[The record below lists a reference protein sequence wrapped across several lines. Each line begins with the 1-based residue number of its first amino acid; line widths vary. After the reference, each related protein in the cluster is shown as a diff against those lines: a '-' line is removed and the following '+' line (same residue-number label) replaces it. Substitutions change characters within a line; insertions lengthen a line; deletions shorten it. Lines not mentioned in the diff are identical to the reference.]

1 VISELEVLQQL
12 QANPELLQAIR
23 DAAGSELSTQR
34 KLRSLYD
41 AQLVR
46 AALSLNEVRKR
57 ARGVLDDADDLWLT
71 ATGLEQ
77 ATHPIVA
84 AHKAARFPKD
94 VRVLDLCSGIGC
106 DAAALS
112 GRGPVTVVDTDEAM
126 LRRCEWNLSKWGSD
140 VPQLRGDDALQVDLT
155 GQIIHLDPDRRSG
168 RSRPAK
174 RLELY
179 SPDLAWMQE
188 ATRSAAGGAIKIGPA
203 SNFIQKFSGCEIEL
217 ISLRGECREA
227 TVWFGELA
235 ECEQFRATVLPSGET
250 ICGDP
255 LDAWAN
261 VADEPAQYLF
271 DPDPAVVR
279 SGLIDGVCERL
290 ALERLD
296 PEEEYLTSD
305 CLPESSF
312 VTAFEVEAV
321 LPNNQKQLRQYLRQ
335 SPGKYYEVKCRRIPM
350 DAAAVARK
358 LPTGDG
364 PVKVVFFLRV
374 QGKTRVVIAKRLPTT

>member
-1 VISELEVLQQL
+1 MSELEVLHQL
-12 QANPELLQAIR
+12 QAAPELLQAI
-23 DAAGSELSTQR
+23 DDSASSELATQQ
-34 KLRSLYD
+34 KLRRLYNT
-41 AQLVR
+41 QLVQ
-46 AALSLNEVRKR
+46 AALSLHEVRIR
-57 ARGVLDDADDLWLT
+57 ARGVLENAHDLWLT

-77 ATHPIVA
+77 ATHPCVA
-84 AHKAARFPKD
+84 AHKAARFPKNL
-94 VRVLDLCSGIGC
+94 RVLDLCGGIGC

-112 GRGPVTVVDTDEAM
+112 GRGPVTVFDTDEAM
-126 LRRCEWNLSKWGSD
+126 LQRCEWNLSKWGCD
-140 VPQLRGDDALQVDLT
+140 VPELRTDDALQVTLT
-155 GQIIHLDPDRRSG
+155 GQIIHADPDRRNG
-168 RSRPAK
+168 RSRPVK
-174 RLELY
+174 RLEMY
-179 SPDLAWMQE
+179 NPNLAWMQE

-203 SNFIQKFSGCEIEL
+203 SNFIQKFPGCEIEL

-227 TVWFGELA
+227 TVWFGEMA
-235 ECEQFRATVLPSGET
+235 DCEQFRATVLPTGET

-261 VADEPAQYLF
+261 IANEPARYLF

-290 ALERLD
+290 ELERLD
-296 PEEEYLTSD
+296 PEEEYLTAD
-305 CLPESSF
+305 RLPESSF

-335 SPGKYYEVKCRRIPM
+335 SPGKYYELKCRRIPM
-350 DAAAVARK
+350 DAVAVSRK

-374 QGKTRVVIAKRLPTT
+374 QGKTRVVIAKRITLE